1 MFLLLATI
9 FSTHFDIPKQC
20 AWASFLPNKQASKK
34 YLPLRSYEIL
44 IYHRFLTS
52 LQMSYW
58 VNRRA
63 MNFQTTKSS
72 LYFQYIIEHAA
83 MNTSH
88 YSIQENGLIY
98 FDLVLWWKDTCHR
111 RENSVLNLVVHSVTS
126 LLYIKV
132 IIRFENLE
140 YNIPLTLP
148 ISTYVYT
155 ITVRTW
161 KSILQMLKIHFVCMV
176 ICLLQKFFLDIPS
189 PSSLCPILLL
199 IFITK
204 LQKKSIRFFQLSLGL
219 SSLSHHWNSF
229 SQKSLWPIFCQ
240 GHL

>member
-132 IIRFENLE
+132 IDNQVWKPRVQYTTYFANFNIRLYHNSANLE
-140 YNIPLTLP
+140 IHSSNVKNTFCLHGNMPLAKILP
-148 ISTYVYT
+148 WHSIS
-155 ITVRTW
+155 
-161 KSILQMLKIHFVCMV
+161 L
-176 ICLLQKFFLDIPS
+176 
-189 PSSLCPILLL
+189 
-199 IFITK
+199 
-204 LQKKSIRFFQLSLGL
+204 
-219 SSLSHHWNSF
+219 
-229 SQKSLWPIFCQ
+229 
-240 GHL
+240 